1 MIQQNPR
8 PLSSFSSS
16 DLIYLME
23 EIAGKTDSLSVEL
36 LKKIKDELD
45 RRDRSDGAQNPYT
58 RHAAHSEAVRTERAG
73 RRRSGLSKGTQR

>member
-23 EIAGKTDSLSVEL
+23 EIAGKTDALSVEL
-36 LKKIKDELD
+36 LKKIKDELY
-45 RRDRSDGAQNPYT
+45 RRGQT
-58 RHAAHSEAVRTERAG
+58 
-73 RRRSGLSKGTQR
+73 KGNL